1 MSHSRPT
8 PASLHYH
15 CMSFVICRLRA
26 RGEFLLMA
34 DADGAAPISEWVKLR
49 ALANQ
54 NQVVIGRRKS
64 TQRKFSRLI
73 LSLGFRMLIRIVS
86 ATASTS
92 FLQTARPQFNS
103 IFSSRLRFA
112 APHVLLRCA
121 VFRSPTRS
129 AASSFSLAPV
139 LLFSSAI
146 RISNGANELPR
157 ALPVFNFICAL
168 LPVERWAR
176 CLPLNVT
183 LAQVCIRCRG
193 LVLSRQGEFQVRR
206 SRN

>member
-49 ALANQ
+49 ALADQ

-86 ATASTS
+86 AAASTS
-92 FLQTARPQFNS
+92 FFKELD
-103 IFSSRLRFA
+103 FSFIQ
-112 APHVLLRCA
+112 
-121 VFRSPTRS
+121 
-129 AASSFSLAPV
+129 
-139 LLFSSAI
+139 LF
-146 RISNGANELPR
+146 PR
-157 ALPVFNFICAL
+157 V
-168 LPVERWAR
+168 
-176 CLPLNVT
+176 
-183 LAQVCIRCRG
+183 
-193 LVLSRQGEFQVRR
+193 
-206 SRN
+206 